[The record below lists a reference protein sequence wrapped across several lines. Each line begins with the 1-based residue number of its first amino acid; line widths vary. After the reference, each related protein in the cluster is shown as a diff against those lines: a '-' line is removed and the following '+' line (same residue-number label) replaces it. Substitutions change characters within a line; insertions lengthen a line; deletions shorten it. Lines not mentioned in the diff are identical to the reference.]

1 MQTDRVK
8 LLLWEAWSFF
18 FNQLSFLKPGLVNIH
33 HTHAKPLDYS
43 LPALS
48 YRQMDLAPLSN
59 IGRANSDVCLLSL
72 DPSISS
78 LCAVPC
84 FESYMLFCQPSLLC
98 ILNS

>member
-1 MQTDRVK
+1 MGSLV
-8 LLLWEAWSFF
+8 FF

-59 IGRANSDVCLLSL
+59 IGRANSDVCCPWILLYPHSVQSL
-72 DPSISS
+72 ALSPTCYS
-78 LCAVPC
+78 A
-84 FESYMLFCQPSLLC
+84 SLLYSVF
-98 ILNS
+98 LTADKQF